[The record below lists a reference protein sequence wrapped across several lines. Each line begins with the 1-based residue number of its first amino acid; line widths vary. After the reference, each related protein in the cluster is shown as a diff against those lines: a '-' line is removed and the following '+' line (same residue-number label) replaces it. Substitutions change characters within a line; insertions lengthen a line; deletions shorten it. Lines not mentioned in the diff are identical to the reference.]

1 MIALFLI
8 AAILAC
14 GLLFQ
19 TAGDAFDA
27 HRYPPPGRRVELPG
41 GAHLHIH
48 SQGRTSAPAVIF
60 EAGISGSSLSWS
72 TVQPL
77 VAGFAHAVSYDRA
90 GLGWSTGSL
99 TPRTVANM
107 IAELDAAL
115 SAAQIAPPYVL
126 VGHSF
131 GCLLMQAFAHT
142 HPTKAAAV
150 ILVDPVTQTGWA
162 NAGPQ
167 DLRRLKM
174 GARLSRRGA
183 LLARFG
189 VVRMALSLLVSGG
202 TRIPQLVARTSAG
215 QGNSVIERLITEVR
229 KLPAEAQPIVAA
241 HWSRA
246 RSFTALAAYLECL
259 PTCAQTA
266 IQMPVPPEVPLVI
279 LSAANATEDEMA
291 ERASWVA
298 AHQNARHT
306 QIEGTG
312 HWLQLERP
320 QLVADVVRETLLRVR

>member
-1 MIALFLI
+1 VIALFLV

-19 TAGDAFDA
+19 TAGNAFDA
-27 HRYPPPGRRVELPG
+27 RRYPPPGRIIELPG
-41 GAHLHIH
+41 GANLHVY
-48 SQGRTSAPAVIF
+48 SQGRTTAPSVIF
-60 EAGISGSSLSWS
+60 EAGISGSCLSWS

-90 GLGWSTGSL
+90 GLGWSSGAI

-115 SAAQIAPPYVL
+115 IAAQVTAPYVL

-131 GCLLMQAFAHT
+131 GGLLMQAFAHT
-142 HPTKAAAV
+142 YPAKTAAV

-162 NAGPQ
+162 NADAQ
-167 DLRRLKM
+167 AMRRLNM

-183 LLARFG
+183 MLARFG
-189 VVRMALSLLVSGG
+189 VVRAALSLLVSGG
-202 TRIPQLVARTSAG
+202 TALPKLVARASAG
-215 QGNSVIERLITEVR
+215 QGNSVIERLISEVR
-229 KLPAEAQPIVAA
+229 KLPPGAQPMVAA

-246 RSFTALAAYLECL
+246 RSFTAMAAYLKCL
-259 PTCAQTA
+259 PPSARAAMQLH
-266 IQMPVPPEVPLVI
+266 VPAEIPLVI
-279 LSAANATEDEMA
+279 LSAANATEEELA
-291 ERASWVA
+291 ERARWVA
-298 AHQNARHT
+298 VHPNALHT
-306 QIEGTG
+306 QIAGTG

-320 QLVADVVRETLLRVR
+320 QLVAETVRETLLRVR